1 MSDMHHTLQL
11 ELHIALNRKLI
22 KNIPMFK
29 AISDSDCLIDLI
41 EKLEPKIFIPG
52 EYICLQGELG
62 REMYIIVRGQV
73 QVLLG
78 ESRVSVATLQDGDV
92 FGEQALITRTKRNAS
107 IRSLTYVESLVL
119 RKEGFETVSQRY
131 PQFFRSLQIVA
142 TKGKGGW
149 ASVRA
154 TLKMARSVRLFGGEI
169 NLEDL
174 LMGVRESSPQLKHSS
189 MRGRRINIKKAR
201 SRASS
206 GASRAGGSRA
216 DASRSGGSYLGHA
229 NGSRAE
235 I

>member
-78 ESRVSVATLQDGDV
+78 GIQGLRSYPSRWGCVW
-92 FGEQALITRTKRNAS
+92 RTGSHNA
-107 IRSLTYVESLVL
+107 
-119 RKEGFETVSQRY
+119 
-131 PQFFRSLQIVA
+131 
-142 TKGKGGW
+142 
-149 ASVRA
+149 
-154 TLKMARSVRLFGGEI
+154 
-169 NLEDL
+169 
-174 LMGVRESSPQLKHSS
+174 H
-189 MRGRRINIKKAR
+189 
-201 SRASS
+201 
-206 GASRAGGSRA
+206 
-216 DASRSGGSYLGHA
+216 
-229 NGSRAE
+229 
-235 I
+235 

>member
-1 MSDMHHTLQL
+1 M
-11 ELHIALNRKLI
+11 
-22 KNIPMFK
+22 
-29 AISDSDCLIDLI
+29 
-41 EKLEPKIFIPG
+41 
-52 EYICLQGELG
+52 
-62 REMYIIVRGQV
+62 
-73 QVLLG
+73 
-78 ESRVSVATLQDGDV
+78 

-189 MRGRRINIKKAR
+189 MRGRRINIKRRGRGHLRGPVEQAD
-201 SRASS
+201 RAQMHHVQ
-206 GASRAGGSRA
+206 AVRT
-216 DASRSGGSYLGHA
+216 
-229 NGSRAE
+229 
-235 I
+235 